1 MQLLCTAKQ
10 FGPLPK
16 DVEYQ
21 ARRASFEVALLHR
34 LRLAL
39 PRGLVP
45 VEARLKANSCAPS
58 CPRSFASRGL
68 CPREAKEEKERKE
81 KEDAAT

>member
-1 MQLLCTAKQ
+1 MVDSRHLLKSTKVANETLITEVRDGRKITSR
-10 FGPLPK
+10 
-16 DVEYQ
+16 YS
-21 ARRASFEVALLHR
+21 ASP
-34 LRLAL
+34 

-58 CPRSFASRGL
+58 CPPSFASRGL
-68 CPREAKEEKERKE
+68 CPPEAKEEKERKE

>member
-1 MQLLCTAKQ
+1 MRK
-10 FGPLPK
+10 
-16 DVEYQ
+16 
-21 ARRASFEVALLHR
+21 ARVPSLARFDVALLHHR

-58 CPRSFASRGL
+58 CPPSFASRGL
-68 CPREAKEEKERKE
+68 CPREAKEGKERKE